1 MPCTSSGYGATS
13 PPNSGAT
20 RVARHRS
27 SPLGTSCLEFLCE
40 LCDRLIPV
48 EVKSGW
54 VTQAKSLKVF
64 CDKYQPPFCAV
75 LSARPLDAAPERRKR
90 YYPLYLAARFLDP
103 EFSNPSAPRQDAQ
116 RPTAAP

>member
-1 MPCTSSGYGATS
+1 MAENLVLQELTAAGRTGLACWREGRAE
-13 PPNSGAT
+13 
-20 RVARHRS
+20 V
-27 SPLGTSCLEFLCE
+27 EFLCE
-40 LCDRLIPV
+40 LHGELIPV

-64 CDKYQPPFCAV
+64 CGKYQPPFCAV

-103 EFSNPSAPRQDAQ
+103 EFSGPMAP
-116 RPTAAP
+116 AAGSDLPPGAALR